1 MKSMKNKIYLRAL
14 EIEDYKTTIT
24 WRNNEEI
31 WNMVTGPK
39 YFVSSEYEKSW
50 MMKAINNPNE
60 LRLGIC
66 LKENDI
72 LIGLAA
78 MINIDM
84 VNRNGVFSIMIGE
97 KKYWSGGYGS
107 EAIEL
112 LLDHCFN
119 ERGME
124 RVWAPILKSNLASQR
139 LAEKCGAKIEGVLR
153 NSVYKNGS
161 YHDQV
166 IVALL
171 RDEYLSFKNNL

>member
-1 MKSMKNKIYLRAL
+1 MENKIYLRAL
-14 EIEDYKTTIT
+14 EIEDYKTTIK
-24 WRNNEEI
+24 WRNDDEI
-31 WNMVTGPK
+31 WKMVTGPK
-39 YFVSSEYEKSW
+39 YFVSSEYEKNW
-50 MMKAINNPNE
+50 MIKAINNPNE

-66 LKENDI
+66 LKENDL
-72 LIGLAA
+72 LIGLAS
-78 MINIDM
+78 MVNIDM

-97 KKYWSGGYGS
+97 KKFWSGGYGF
-107 EAIEL
+107 EAIQL

-153 NSVYKNGS
+153 NSVFKNGS

-171 RDEYLSFKNNL
+171 RDEYLNFKNGL